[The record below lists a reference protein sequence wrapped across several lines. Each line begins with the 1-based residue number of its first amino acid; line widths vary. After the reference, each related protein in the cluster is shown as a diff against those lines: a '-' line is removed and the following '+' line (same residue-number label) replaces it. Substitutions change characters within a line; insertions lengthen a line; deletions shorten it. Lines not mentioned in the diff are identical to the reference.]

1 MTTAVAYLVLANPS
15 PKHNLGTLIRCASA
29 FAVEEVIVVGASTF
43 STHGAH
49 GSNKHVQYRCFDDWD
64 SAATFLR
71 AEKGCDLCGVVSQS
85 RITSTSLSSPSR
97 GVVAAPVK
105 SEYAAATAAVTESGN
120 PGDAEEYS
128 GAGSVRS
135 TCTGRETGKMPAV
148 EGYTTGAALERCEGS
163 STSSS
168 LRTPG
173 EISMREGQENQRGS
187 DSKGRRLLS
196 TPVRRRPF
204 RRSTAFLVGHRNR
217 LEDEALDVCDF
228 LVHAEQVGGFSIELG
243 APVTT
248 SIALHHFTA
257 WAKYEE
263 REFTGEKFNV
273 SREAARCRPPAQQ
286 ENARAEERER
296 LREELRAADPFD
308 NDGHGGEAVGGGSAL
323 GWLEGG
329 VDDNAGQGD
338 Y

>member
-1 MTTAVAYLVLANPS
+1 M
-15 PKHNLGTLIRCASA
+15 
-29 FAVEEVIVVGASTF
+29 
-43 STHGAH
+43 
-49 GSNKHVQYRCFDDWD
+49 QYRCFDDWD

-85 RITSTSLSSPSR
+85 RIASTSLSSPSR

-168 LRTPG
+168 SLRTPG
-173 EISMREGQENQRGS
+173 EISMREGQEKQRGS

-228 LVHAEQVGGFSIELG
+228 LVHAEQVKGRWYTTVVQGRTGDEQIFGKRKRGRQRSRTKLTLSCMDGLSAQVLYAYLSNRTPPLNKKGTTAGECPLLSLG
-243 APVTT
+243 VV
-248 SIALHHFTA
+248 
-257 WAKYEE
+257 Y
-263 REFTGEKFNV
+263 
-273 SREAARCRPPAQQ
+273 
-286 ENARAEERER
+286 
-296 LREELRAADPFD
+296 
-308 NDGHGGEAVGGGSAL
+308 
-323 GWLEGG
+323 
-329 VDDNAGQGD
+329 GQ
-338 Y
+338 